1 MTSHT
6 PPLRQLRAFFAV
18 AKSQSVT
25 KAAQS
30 INLSQPAVT
39 QLIANLEASLEA
51 SLFSRTPTGSYLT
64 PLGEVFL
71 ARVERVLAHMEDAL
85 CEPAVGAPF
94 ASRESVRA
102 MLIKISSH
110 HVRALLSIAD
120 SSSFDEAARQIGVS
134 QPSLQRAARELE
146 RIVDRPLYH
155 RTASG
160 MNVTRPAAE
169 LARRFSIA
177 MREVEYGLEEIE
189 AARGLFTG
197 RFTIGAIPLAGV
209 SLLALALNDLLDA
222 YPHAQIEIRDG
233 RYEPMLAE
241 LRSGK
246 VDILYGILRCP
257 PEIED
262 VSEIPLFRDRYRIV
276 VRRGH
281 PLTRRKVIGVK
292 DLAEYDWILPGVGN
306 PRRRVV
312 ELLFEGA
319 ARQPHVRI
327 ETSSIPAH
335 KAILASSNR
344 ITLLTESEIKDQS
357 DRLTALP
364 FEGLAPRRPEG
375 IAIRRGWKPTLIQQH
390 FVKLLERHAQAWMS
404 GAHDDLPGEF
414 ASTAILSQN
423 L

>member
-1 MTSHT
+1 MRESL

-25 KAAQS
+25 RAAQA

-39 QLIANLEASLEA
+39 QLIANLETSLKA

-71 ARVERVLAHMEDAL
+71 ARVERLLGHMEDAL
-85 CEPAVGAPF
+85 CEPTVGAPF
-94 ASRESVRA
+94 ASRETVRA

-110 HVRALLSIAD
+110 HVRALRSIAD

-146 RIVDRPLYH
+146 RIVERPLYH

-160 MNVTRPAAE
+160 MNVTRPAFE
-169 LARRFSIA
+169 LARRLGIA
-177 MREVEYGLEEIE
+177 MREVEYGVEEIE
-189 AARGLFTG
+189 ASRGHFTG

-209 SLLALALNDLLDA
+209 NLLALALNDLLDA
-222 YPHAQIEIRDG
+222 YPNTQIEIRDG

-262 VSEIPLFRDRYRIV
+262 VVEAPLFRDRYRIV
-276 VRRGH
+276 VRRSH
-281 PLTRRKVIGVK
+281 PLARRKAIKV
-292 DLAEYDWILPGVGN
+292 DELAEYDWILPGAGN

-312 ELLFEGA
+312 ELLFSDA
-319 ARQPHVRI
+319 AQQPRIAI
-327 ETSSIPAH
+327 ETSSIAAH
-335 KAILASSNR
+335 KAILASSDR
-344 ITLLTESEIKDQS
+344 ITLLTESEIKERS
-357 DRLTALP
+357 DSLIALP
-364 FEGLAPRRPEG
+364 FEGLAARRPEG
-375 IAIRRGWKPTLIQQH
+375 FAIRKGWKPTLIQRH
-390 FVKLLERHAQAWMS
+390 FMDLMQRHAQAWM
-404 GAHDDLPGEF
+404 A
-414 ASTAILSQN
+414 TAPDGSARGPSS
-423 L
+423 

>member
-1 MTSHT
+1 MRETM

-25 KAAQS
+25 RAAQA

-64 PLGEVFL
+64 NLGEIFL
-71 ARVERVLAHMEDAL
+71 ARIERVLAHMEEAL

-94 ASRESVRA
+94 ATRENVRA

-120 SSSFDEAARQIGVS
+120 CSSFDEAARQIGVS

-146 RIVDRPLYH
+146 RIVERPLYH

-160 MNVTRPAAE
+160 MNVTRPAFE
-169 LARRFSIA
+169 LARRLRIA
-177 MREVEYGLEEIE
+177 MREVEYGVEEIE

-197 RFTIGAIPLAGV
+197 RFPIGAIPLAGV

-222 YPHAQIEIRDG
+222 YPNTQIEIRDG

-246 VDILYGILRCP
+246 VDVLYGILRCP

-262 VSEIPLFRDRYRIV
+262 VVEVPLFRDRYRIV
-276 VRRGH
+276 VRRRH
-281 PLTRRKVIGVK
+281 PLARRKSVTV
-292 DLAEYDWILPGVGN
+292 DELAEYDWILPGVGN

-312 ELLFEGA
+312 EVLFA
-319 ARQPHVRI
+319 DARRQPRICI
-327 ETSSIPAH
+327 ETSSIAAH
-335 KAILASSNR
+335 KAILASSDR

-357 DRLTALP
+357 DLLAALP
-364 FEGLAPRRPEG
+364 FEGLTPRRPEG
-375 IAIRRGWKPTLIQQH
+375 FAIRKDWKPTMIQRH
-390 FVKLLERHAQAWMS
+390 FVELMQSHAQAW
-404 GAHDDLPGEF
+404 
-414 ASTAILSQN
+414 TATAPDGSARDHLTTTVLS
-423 L
+423 